1 MKTILYATDYSKNSI
16 AALKYAQKLSIMVA
30 ARLVVTHVFSY
41 PIVTQGMII
50 EHLPEM
56 RKQALKTHR
65 TKLEDFCK
73 AHLGQEWKTKK
84 IQIAPVE
91 DLAILDGVLAI
102 AADWHAKLIVVGAK
116 GESAFQDTILG
127 TTTKRLI
134 KKAACPVLAI
144 PSEATYAAPKTIVYA
159 TDFEQEDVFAIQK
172 TVELAQHFKSKIRVV
187 HISTKKEYAGE
198 IQMEWFKNALAEKV
212 NYQSLEFKLLFSED
226 IFESLRD
233 YLVEVNA
240 DMVVMLEREKQGFLK
255 KLFHRDLVKKMQ
267 SYGELPLLSFN
278 EANLNVLDFKLR

>member
-226 IFESLRD
+226 IFESLRN

>member
-56 RKQALKTHR
+56 RKQALKIHR

>member
-16 AALKYAQKLSIMVA
+16 AALRYAQKLSIMLA

-56 RKQALKTHR
+56 RKQALKIHR

>member
-16 AALKYAQKLSIMVA
+16 AALRYAQKLSIMLA

-56 RKQALKTHR
+56 RKQALKIHR

-116 GESAFQDTILG
+116 GESAFQDTIVG

-226 IFESLRD
+226 IFDSLRT

>member
-50 EHLPEM
+50 EYLPEM

-102 AADWHAKLIVVGAK
+102 AADWHAELIVVGAK

-144 PSEATYAAPKTIVYA
+144 PSEASYAAPKTIVYA
-159 TDFEQEDVFAIQK
+159 TDFEQEDVYAIQK

-255 KLFHRDLVKKMQ
+255 KIFHRDLVRKMQ

-278 EANLNVLDFKLR
+278 EANLNVLDFTLR

>member
-16 AALKYAQKLSIMVA
+16 AALRYAQKLSIMLA

-56 RKQALKTHR
+56 RKQALKIHR

-102 AADWHAKLIVVGAK
+102 AADWHAELIVVGAK

-144 PSEATYAAPKTIVYA
+144 PSEASYAAPKTIVYA

>member
-102 AADWHAKLIVVGAK
+102 AADWHAELIVVGAK

-144 PSEATYAAPKTIVYA
+144 PSEASYAAPKTIVYA

>member
-102 AADWHAKLIVVGAK
+102 AADWHAELIVVGAK

-144 PSEATYAAPKTIVYA
+144 PSEASYAAPKTIVYA
-159 TDFEQEDVFAIQK
+159 TDFEQEDVYAIQK

-255 KLFHRDLVKKMQ
+255 KIFHRDLVRKMQ

-278 EANLNVLDFKLR
+278 EANLNVLDFTLR

>member
-102 AADWHAKLIVVGAK
+102 AADWHAELIVVGAK

-144 PSEATYAAPKTIVYA
+144 PSEASYAAPKTIVYA

-226 IFESLRD
+226 IFESLRN

>member
-1 MKTILYATDYSKNSI
+1 ML
-16 AALKYAQKLSIMVA
+16 A

-102 AADWHAKLIVVGAK
+102 AADWHAKLIVVGLKFSNFYSFNIIIPQK
-116 GESAFQDTILG
+116 GY
-127 TTTKRLI
+127 
-134 KKAACPVLAI
+134 C
-144 PSEATYAAPKTIVYA
+144 
-159 TDFEQEDVFAIQK
+159 
-172 TVELAQHFKSKIRVV
+172 
-187 HISTKKEYAGE
+187 
-198 IQMEWFKNALAEKV
+198 
-212 NYQSLEFKLLFSED
+212 
-226 IFESLRD
+226 
-233 YLVEVNA
+233 
-240 DMVVMLEREKQGFLK
+240 LERF
-255 KLFHRDLVKKMQ
+255 
-267 SYGELPLLSFN
+267 
-278 EANLNVLDFKLR
+278 

>member
-16 AALKYAQKLSIMVA
+16 AALRYAQKLSIMLA

-56 RKQALKTHR
+56 RKQALKIHR

-226 IFESLRD
+226 IFESLRN

>member
-16 AALKYAQKLSIMVA
+16 AALRYAQKLSIMVA

-84 IQIAPVE
+84 IQIAPLE

-102 AADWHAKLIVVGAK
+102 AADWHAELIVVGAK

-144 PSEATYAAPKTIVYA
+144 PSEASYAAPKTIVYA
-159 TDFEQEDVFAIQK
+159 TDFEQEDVYAIQK

-278 EANLNVLDFKLR
+278 EANLNVLDFTLR